1 MSAFVLAWRYLYARL
16 PLNVLTAVTVG
27 FGVTLIIAASAVSN
41 STKTSVM
48 QSAGGYQLLVAAKG
62 SPVQAVMS
70 SLFFIDAPT
79 GNVPVDVYRQLKSDK
94 GVARV
99 VPLNMGDS
107 YRGSYIVGTT
117 PEYFALIGDMIGRPV
132 QTRPP
137 NRMFEK
143 PFEAV
148 VGAGVARDL
157 RLKVGDRFVALHGFI
172 DLPAD
177 LADPHERLPYTVVA
191 LLEKTNTPADKAI
204 FTTLETVWAIHHQDL
219 PDAWEKPTAGA
230 EKARQ
235 DRGAG
240 QRKKA
245 SEITA
250 LLVQGQSYMDL
261 LRLSSM
267 IGKSPSAQAIFPARI
282 VTRLVD
288 YLKIGE
294 GVVLGV
300 SWLTTVVAF
309 FAIMISMLAATID
322 RRRQIATLRAL
333 GAGQWVIARIILLEA
348 SLIATLGAIAG
359 VVAGRGAA
367 YVLAALVERMSGLR
381 LDLVPIASADIITVL
396 IALVLG
402 ILAGVIP
409 AYSAC
414 RQDVAQNL
422 SPSF

>member
-1 MSAFVLAWRYLYARL
+1 MSLFVLAWRYLHARL
-16 PLNVLTAVTVG
+16 PLNLLTALTVG
-27 FGVTLIIAASAVSN
+27 FGVTLIIAASSVSS

-79 GNVPVDVYRQLKSDK
+79 GNVPIELYRQLRADK
-94 GVARV
+94 GVSRI

-107 YRGSYIVGTT
+107 YRGFYIVGTT
-117 PEYFALIGDMIGRPV
+117 PDYFALVGDMIGRPI
-132 QTRPP
+132 QTRPLS
-137 NRMFEK
+137 RMFGK

-157 RLKVGDRFVALHGFI
+157 GLKVGDRFIALHGFI

-191 LLEKTNTPADKAI
+191 LLEKTSTPADKAI
-204 FTTLETVWAIHHQDL
+204 FTTVETVWAIHHQDL
-219 PDAWEKPTAGA
+219 PDAGEKPVAAAETAH
-230 EKARQ
+230 Q
-235 DRGAG
+235 DRGTG
-240 QRKKA
+240 QRKRA

-250 LLVQGQSYMDL
+250 LLVQGSSYMDL

-294 GVVLGV
+294 GVILGV
-300 SWLTTVVAF
+300 SWLTTIVAF

-333 GAGQWVIARIILLEA
+333 GAGQWVIAKIVLLEA
-348 SLIATLGAIAG
+348 SLIAMLGAIAG
-359 VVAGRGAA
+359 IVAGRGAA

-381 LDLVPIASADIITVL
+381 LDLRPIASEDILVVL
-396 IALVLG
+396 IALALG
-402 ILAGVIP
+402 LLAGAIP
-409 AYSAC
+409 AYSAY
-414 RQDVAQNL
+414 RQDVAQHL
-422 SPSF
+422 SPSV

>member
-1 MSAFVLAWRYLYARL
+1 MTVLMLAWRYLRARL
-16 PLNVLTAVTVG
+16 PMNLLTALTVG
-27 FGVTLIIAASAVSN
+27 FGVTLIIAASAVSS

-79 GNVPVDVYRQLKSDK
+79 GNVPIGVYRQLRADK
-94 GVARV
+94 GVSRL
-99 VPLNMGDS
+99 VPLNLGDS
-107 YRGSYIVGTT
+107 YRGFYIVGTT
-117 PEYFALIGDMIGRPV
+117 PEYFALIGEMIGRPV
-132 QTRPP
+132 HTRPQ
-137 NRMFEK
+137 NRVFEK

-148 VGAGVARDL
+148 VGAGVAGDL
-157 RLKVGDRFVALHGFI
+157 GLKVGDRFVALHGFI
-172 DLPAD
+172 ELPAD

-204 FTTLETVWAIHHQDL
+204 FTTVETIWAIHHQDL
-219 PDAWEKPTAGA
+219 PDAWETPLAAA
-230 EKARQ
+230 EPAHR

-240 QRKKA
+240 RKKA

-250 LLVQGQSYMDL
+250 LLVQGKSYMDL
-261 LRLSSM
+261 LRLSST
-267 IGKSPSAQAIFPARI
+267 ISKSPSAQAIFPARV

-294 GVVLGV
+294 SVILGV

-333 GAGQWVIARIILLEA
+333 GAGQWVIVKIVLLEA
-348 SLIATLGAIAG
+348 SLIATFGAIAG
-359 VVAGRGAA
+359 IVAGRGAA
-367 YVLAALVERMSGLR
+367 YVLASLVERMSGLR
-381 LDLVPIASADIITVL
+381 LDLRPIAWEDFLMVL
-396 IALVLG
+396 IALALG
-402 ILAGVIP
+402 LLAGAVP
-409 AYSAC
+409 AYSAY
-414 RQDVAQNL
+414 RQDVAQHL
-422 SPSF
+422 SPSV

>member
-1 MSAFVLAWRYLYARL
+1 MSALMLAWRYLHARL
-16 PLNVLTAVTVG
+16 PLNVLTALTVG
-27 FGVTLIIAASAVSN
+27 FGVTLIIAASAVSS

-79 GNVPVDVYRQLKSDK
+79 GNVPVEVYRQLKSDR

-107 YRGSYIVGTT
+107 YRGFYIVGTT
-117 PEYFALIGDMIGRPV
+117 PDYFALIGDMIGRPV

-137 NRMFEK
+137 GRVFEK

-148 VGAGVARDL
+148 VGAGVAHDL
-157 RLKVGDRFVALHGFI
+157 GLKVGNRFVALHGFI

-204 FTTLETVWAIHHQDL
+204 FTRVETIWAIHHQDL
-219 PDAWEKPTAGA
+219 PDAWDTPAA
-230 EKARQ
+230 ETEPAHR

-240 QRKKA
+240 RKKA

-282 VTRLVD
+282 VTRLLD
-288 YLKIGE
+288 YLRIGE
-294 GVVLGV
+294 SVVLGV

-333 GAGQWVIARIILLEA
+333 GAGQWVIVRIILLEA
-348 SLIATLGAIAG
+348 ALISTFGAIAG

-381 LDLVPIASADIITVL
+381 LDLAPIASADIMTAL
-396 IALVLG
+396 IALALG
-402 ILAGVIP
+402 ILAGAIP
-409 AYSAC
+409 AYSAY
-414 RQDVAQNL
+414 RQDVARNL

>member
-1 MSAFVLAWRYLYARL
+1 
-16 PLNVLTAVTVG
+16 
-27 FGVTLIIAASAVSN
+27 
-41 STKTSVM
+41 M

-79 GNVPVDVYRQLKSDK
+79 GNVPVEVYRQLRADK

-107 YRGSYIVGTT
+107 YRGFYIVGTT
-117 PEYFALIGDMIGRPV
+117 PDYFALVGDMIGRTV

-137 NRMFEK
+137 NRVFEK

-148 VGAGVARDL
+148 LGASVARDL
-157 RLKVGDRFVALHGFI
+157 GLKVGDRFVALHGFI
-172 DLPAD
+172 DLPSD
-177 LADPHERLPYTVVA
+177 LSDPHEALPYTVVA

-204 FTTLETVWAIHHQDL
+204 FTSVETIWAIHHQDL
-219 PDAWEKPTAGA
+219 PDAWEKPLEAA
-230 EKARQ
+230 EPAHR
-235 DRGAG
+235 DRDAE
-240 QRKKA
+240 RKKA

-250 LLVQGQSYMDL
+250 LLVQGNSYMDL

-267 IGKSPSAQAIFPARI
+267 IGKSPFAQAIFPARI
-282 VTRLVD
+282 VTRLLD
-288 YLKIGE
+288 YLKVGE
-294 GVVLGV
+294 SVVLGV

-333 GAGQWVIARIILLEA
+333 GAGQWVVARIILLEA
-348 SLIATLGAIAG
+348 GLIATFGAVAG

-396 IALVLG
+396 IALALG
-402 ILAGVIP
+402 ILAGAMP
-409 AYSAC
+409 AYSAY
-414 RQDVAQNL
+414 RQDVARNL

>member
-1 MSAFVLAWRYLYARL
+1 MLAWRYLHARL
-16 PLNVLTAVTVG
+16 PLNLLTALTVG
-27 FGVTLIIAASAVSN
+27 FGVTLIIAASSVSS

-79 GNVPVDVYRQLKSDK
+79 GNVPIDVYRQLKSDR

-107 YRGSYIVGTT
+107 YRGFYIVGTT
-117 PEYFALIGDMIGRPV
+117 PDYFALVGDMIGRPV

-137 NRMFEK
+137 NRVFQK

-157 RLKVGDRFVALHGFI
+157 GLKVGDRFVALHGFI
-172 DLPAD
+172 DLPPD
-177 LADPHERLPYTVVA
+177 LADPHEALPYTVVA

-204 FTTLETVWAIHHQDL
+204 FTTIETIWAIHHQDL
-219 PDAWEKPTAGA
+219 PDSWDKPAA
-230 EKARQ
+230 EAEPAHR

-240 QRKKA
+240 RKKA

-250 LLVQGQSYMDL
+250 LLVQGNSYMDL

-267 IGKSPSAQAIFPARI
+267 ISKSPSAQAIFPARI
-282 VTRLVD
+282 VTRLLD
-288 YLKIGE
+288 YLKVGE
-294 GVVLGV
+294 SVVLGV

-333 GAGQWVIARIILLEA
+333 GAGQWVVARIILLEA
-348 SLIATLGAIAG
+348 GLIATFGAVAG

-367 YVLAALVERMSGLR
+367 YGLAALVERMSGLR

-396 IALVLG
+396 IALALG
-402 ILAGVIP
+402 ILAGAIP
-409 AYSAC
+409 AYSAY
-414 RQDVAQNL
+414 RQDVARNL

>member
-1 MSAFVLAWRYLYARL
+1 MSALMLAWRYLRARL
-16 PLNVLTAVTVG
+16 LLNFLTAVTVG

-79 GNVPVDVYRQLKSDK
+79 GNVPVEVYRQLKSDR

-107 YRGSYIVGTT
+107 YRGFYIVGTT
-117 PEYFALIGDMIGRPV
+117 PDYFALIGDMIGRPV
-132 QTRPP
+132 QTRPQ
-137 NRMFEK
+137 NRVFEK

-148 VGAGVARDL
+148 LGTSVARDL
-157 RLKVGDRFVALHGFI
+157 GLKVGDRFVALHGFI

-204 FTTLETVWAIHHQDL
+204 FTSVETIWAIHHQDL
-219 PDAWEKPTAGA
+219 PDAWEKPKGEA
-230 EKARQ
+230 EPSRQ
-235 DRGAG
+235 DRGAR

-250 LLVQGQSYMDL
+250 LLVQGNSYMDL

-282 VTRLVD
+282 VTRLLD
-288 YLKIGE
+288 YLRIGE
-294 GVVLGV
+294 SVVLGV

-348 SLIATLGAIAG
+348 GFIATFGAVAG

-367 YVLAALVERMSGLR
+367 YGLAALVERMSGLR
-381 LDLVPIASADIITVL
+381 LDLRPIAWEDIITVV
-396 IALVLG
+396 IALALG
-402 ILAGVIP
+402 ILAGAIP
-409 AYSAC
+409 AYSAY
-414 RQDVAQNL
+414 RQDVARNL